1 MKRNL
6 IIHADD
12 FGASRGINAGILA
25 CHRDGV
31 VTSTSLLVAGR
42 AVAEAVALS
51 RDCPGLDVGL
61 HWDVWGEGEEGG
73 FDLGNRQAVRDEL
86 HRQLDSFDRLL
97 GRMPTHL
104 DSHRHAH
111 LRGEGPAVFREL
123 AAALGVPLRYDGQVH
138 ILSSFY
144 AQWEWQVTDLG
155 HVSVPFLQ
163 QLLRE
168 EVSAGW
174 TELLCHPGWVSPDF
188 ASVYLMERE
197 EELRTLRD
205 PLIRA
210 TIAELNITLASYA
223 DFRAAGQGRTLVPEG
238 V

>member
-1 MKRNL
+1 
-6 IIHADD
+6 
-12 FGASRGINAGILA
+12 
-25 CHRDGV
+25 
-31 VTSTSLLVAGR
+31 
-42 AVAEAVALS
+42 
-51 RDCPGLDVGL
+51 
-61 HWDVWGEGEEGG
+61 
-73 FDLGNRQAVRDEL
+73 
-86 HRQLDSFDRLL
+86 
-97 GRMPTHL
+97 MPTHL

-111 LRGEGPAVFREL
+111 LRGEGPAVFAEL

-144 AQWEWQVTDLG
+144 AQWEWKVTDLG

-223 DFRAAGQGRTLVPEG
+223 DFRPQGEAAPWRPKEFEAHGDQRLSALFHKGASMRPAGPSAAPAVRGSGRGRFPGDEG
-238 V
+238 PGFPLAGHAGAGDLLAPDARGRALLLPGRERPG